1 MTERD
6 LGPYWSNGPDEL
18 ATTLRSG
25 VRGLT
30 SAEAEARLRDYGPN
44 ALDALRPLSRV
55 GVLLNQVRSPLLLLL
70 IFAAAASG
78 LTGEW
83 FDAGIVLTIVV
94 ATVAVGYSREYS
106 AQAAADALR
115 ARVHVRTQVVRDGR
129 VDTVDT
135 RGIVPGDLVLLSA
148 GCLVPADARIIEATD
163 FFVSEAV
170 LTGESFPVQKQ
181 PGVIDARSALAGRT
195 NCVFLGTNVRSGTAQ
210 CLVTHTGATTEF
222 GSIASRLM
230 LRPPETEFDRG
241 IRHFGYLLSSVMLI
255 LVVVV
260 FTAHAL
266 QGRAAVE
273 TLLFAI
279 ALAVGLSPELLP
291 AILSVNLTRG
301 ARMLAHRGVLVR
313 RLNAIENL
321 GSMDILCTD
330 KTGTL
335 TEGVI
340 RVEGAYD
347 STGTPSAE
355 VLELAAR
362 NAALE
367 TGLDNPLDEAI
378 LNARRPDLSG
388 VHKLAEIPFDFVR
401 KRVTIAVS
409 DAAGARLIIKGAFH
423 HILEVCTR
431 TGDCAALDADGFSSS
446 RRVTKNGATRASVS
460 SPSPRVHSLNS
471 CRIRE
476 TTSVT

>member
-1 MTERD
+1 MMTNRD
-6 LGPYWSNGPDEL
+6 LGAYWSNAPDDL
-18 ATTLRSG
+18 AAALHTSL
-25 VRGLT
+25 RGL
-30 SAEAEARLRDYGPN
+30 SSVEAATRLSRYGPN

-55 GVLLNQVRSPLLLLL
+55 GVLMNQVRSPLLLLL

-78 LTGEW
+78 FTGEW

-106 AQAAADALR
+106 AQAAVDALR
-115 ARVHVRTQVVRDGR
+115 ARVHVRAQVIRDGR
-129 VDTVDT
+129 VETVDT
-135 RGIVPGDLVLLSA
+135 RTIVPGDLVLLSA
-148 GCLVPADARIIEATD
+148 GSLVPADALIIEATD
-163 FFVSEAV
+163 FFLSEAV
-170 LTGESFPVQKQ
+170 LTGESFPVQKHA
-181 PGVIDARSALAGRT
+181 GVIDTRAAVALRT
-195 NCVFLGTNVRSGTAQ
+195 NCVFLGTNVRSGTAR
-210 CLVTHTGATTEF
+210 CLVARTGSATEF
-222 GSIASRLM
+222 GAIASRLM

-241 IRHFGYLLSSVMLI
+241 IRHFGYLLTSAMLI

-260 FTAHAL
+260 FTAHVL
-266 QGRAAVE
+266 QGRPSVE

-301 ARMLAHRGVLVR
+301 ARMMAHRGVLVR

-347 STGTPSAE
+347 SLGAPSPD

-378 LNARRPDLSG
+378 LGARRPDLSG
-388 VHKLAEIPFDFVR
+388 IRKTGRDPVRLRSQACHRRR
-401 KRVTIAVS
+401 KRRCGRS
-409 DAAGARLIIKGAFH
+409 PHHQGRL
-423 HILEVCTR
+423 
-431 TGDCAALDADGFSSS
+431 
-446 RRVTKNGATRASVS
+446 
-460 SPSPRVHSLNS
+460 SPRSRGLHAHRRRRPSGRRPDSAARGVLGTM
-471 CRIRE
+471 E
-476 TTSVT
+476 Q